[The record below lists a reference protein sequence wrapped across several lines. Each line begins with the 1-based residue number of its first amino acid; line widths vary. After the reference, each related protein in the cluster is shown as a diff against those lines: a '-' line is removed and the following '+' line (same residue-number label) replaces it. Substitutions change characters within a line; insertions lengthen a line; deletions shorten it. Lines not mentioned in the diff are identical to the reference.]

1 MSDQEYFYLL
11 MGIYAMAI
19 LLISVWAFVGDA
31 KINKRI
37 RRIEKEFLESLF
49 DEDKGV
55 E

>member
-1 MSDQEYFYLL
+1 MDYQEYFYLL

-31 KINKRI
+31 KMNKRI
-37 RRIEKEFLESLF
+37 KQKEKEFFESLF
-49 DEDKGV
+49 TEGN